1 MVQAY
6 EQLGE
11 ISKALEILSSQEIS
25 DPTLQLMLAKL
36 LLGKEEYTQ
45 ARDVLRPL
53 LKHKRSNR
61 GYIPSAGEIDP
72 AEVRWLLA
80 EGAVKRGLIDGA
92 KQMWWNI
99 WIYNPTSKFSKK
111 VVIQLI
117 KYGESVPN
125 PNTEQGI
132 KYIRERAVTLSKM
145 YMYKEALTLTS
156 LVENEK
162 GNQYSKKRAYDN
174 FKAKNY
180 PVCVEIFDN
189 LSELNG
195 EDLYHYVLA
204 TARAGDYNKSREIYK
219 KLYTKYPTHK
229 RKLVLQ
235 VIK

>member
-1 MVQAY
+1 MLWSIGILFGMFFSIHTCEAHSELSTYLRMGDCYGALKVDISGESNLDDVFRVALGRCLIKTQKPQQALEMLEEVTADYVSQQKTLYMVQAY

-11 ISKALEILSSQEIS
+11 ISKALEIFSSQETS

-99 WIYNPTSKFSKK
+99 WIYN
-111 VVIQLI
+111 
-117 KYGESVPN
+117 
-125 PNTEQGI
+125 
-132 KYIRERAVTLSKM
+132 
-145 YMYKEALTLTS
+145 
-156 LVENEK
+156 
-162 GNQYSKKRAYDN
+162 
-174 FKAKNY
+174 
-180 PVCVEIFDN
+180 C
-189 LSELNG
+189 
-195 EDLYHYVLA
+195 
-204 TARAGDYNKSREIYK
+204 KSS
-219 KLYTKYPTHK
+219 
-229 RKLVLQ
+229 
-235 VIK
+235 